1 MHLHESVE
9 FLEMMEVMFQS
20 VDFLRVSANFLE
32 YLKINSNSRKVPGI
46 PGNNGRESLVS
57 RFPSNSW
64 KIRVISGNHGSNACS
79 LLSGKLQTILMLC
92 CKHWLWAFLLILYCG
107 CVWPH
112 NDYVSLQTSCV
123 VCVYAF

>member
-1 MHLHESVE
+1 MV
-9 FLEMMEVMFQS
+9 EVMFQS

-64 KIRVISGNHGSNACS
+64 KIRVISGNHGSSFLNVSCYYYVLTKWLRVFHSGSLCCLILRSASAYFHTGSVCS
-79 LLSGKLQTILMLC
+79 LIKGKSHRLMNLLSL
-92 CKHWLWAFLLILYCG
+92 
-107 CVWPH
+107 
-112 NDYVSLQTSCV
+112 
-123 VCVYAF
+123 